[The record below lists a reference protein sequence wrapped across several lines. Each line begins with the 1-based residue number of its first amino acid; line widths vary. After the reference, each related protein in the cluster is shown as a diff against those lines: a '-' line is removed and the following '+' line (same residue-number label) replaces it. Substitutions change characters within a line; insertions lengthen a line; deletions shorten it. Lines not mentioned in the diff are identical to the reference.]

1 MKQYD
6 NHFAVAVMICL
17 KEIIFYISSYL
28 NFRVGKYTIFLF
40 STVGRNIAANGL
52 RLQEVGDFEALNCLP
67 AFNLLRS
74 TKLHLTTEPPI
85 SCRCCYRLAFLSVV
99 GYNHFYVVCSCHLSS
114 AFLFGLCVGC
124 FIFF

>member
-40 STVGRNIAANGL
+40 STVGRNIAANVFSLCVRAGL
-52 RLQEVGDFEALNCLP
+52 DVLSCQP
-67 AFNLLRS
+67 APMPNSS
-74 TKLHLTTEPPI
+74 TKLELTT
-85 SCRCCYRLAFLSVV
+85 SARMTQNGMLA
-99 GYNHFYVVCSCHLSS
+99 
-114 AFLFGLCVGC
+114 AGL
-124 FIFF
+124 

>member
-52 RLQEVGDFEALNCLP
+52 GVNDVFKKGNRNTD
-67 AFNLLRS
+67 
-74 TKLHLTTEPPI
+74 T
-85 SCRCCYRLAFLSVV
+85 CRKKCNRR
-99 GYNHFYVVCSCHLSS
+99 
-114 AFLFGLCVGC
+114 
-124 FIFF
+124 

>member
-40 STVGRNIAANGL
+40 STVGRNIAANGK
-52 RLQEVGDFEALNCLP
+52 RIGEVADKLDKK
-67 AFNLLRS
+67 FNLAR
-74 TKLHLTTEPPI
+74 T
-85 SCRCCYRLAFLSVV
+85 
-99 GYNHFYVVCSCHLSS
+99 
-114 AFLFGLCVGC
+114 
-124 FIFF
+124 

>member
-40 STVGRNIAANGL
+40 STVGRNIAANSL
-52 RLQEVGDFEALNCLP
+52 IDE
-67 AFNLLRS
+67 
-74 TKLHLTTEPPI
+74 TKLFSTHTQGCGI
-85 SCRCCYRLAFLSVV
+85 
-99 GYNHFYVVCSCHLSS
+99 YN
-114 AFLFGLCVGC
+114 
-124 FIFF
+124 

>member
-52 RLQEVGDFEALNCLP
+52 AM
-67 AFNLLRS
+67 RS
-74 TKLHLTTEPPI
+74 VPKGI
-85 SCRCCYRLAFLSVV
+85 AYRF
-99 GYNHFYVVCSCHLSS
+99 C
-114 AFLFGLCVGC
+114 
-124 FIFF
+124 

>member
-40 STVGRNIAANGL
+40 STVGRNIAANGSGL
-52 RLQEVGDFEALNCLP
+52 AEGGAFQHCRSFE
-67 AFNLLRS
+67 
-74 TKLHLTTEPPI
+74 KLK
-85 SCRCCYRLAFLSVV
+85 
-99 GYNHFYVVCSCHLSS
+99 
-114 AFLFGLCVGC
+114 FG
-124 FIFF
+124 

>member
-40 STVGRNIAANGL
+40 STVGRNIAANEQGFV
-52 RLQEVGDFEALNCLP
+52 QW
-67 AFNLLRS
+67 
-74 TKLHLTTEPPI
+74 PI
-85 SCRCCYRLAFLSVV
+85 RDS
-99 GYNHFYVVCSCHLSS
+99 
-114 AFLFGLCVGC
+114 
-124 FIFF
+124 

>member
-40 STVGRNIAANGL
+40 STVGRNIAANDL
-52 RLQEVGDFEALNCLP
+52 RLGEGGDFHH
-67 AFNLLRS
+67 
-74 TKLHLTTEPPI
+74 K
-85 SCRCCYRLAFLSVV
+85 
-99 GYNHFYVVCSCHLSS
+99 CSYEVQM
-114 AFLFGLCVGC
+114 FV
-124 FIFF
+124 

>member
-40 STVGRNIAANGL
+40 STVGRNILTNGS
-52 RLQEVGDFEALNCLP
+52 QNP
-67 AFNLLRS
+67 
-74 TKLHLTTEPPI
+74 
-85 SCRCCYRLAFLSVV
+85 
-99 GYNHFYVVCSCHLSS
+99 
-114 AFLFGLCVGC
+114 
-124 FIFF
+124 

>member
-52 RLQEVGDFEALNCLP
+52 GICDGTAFENRQPKICTKVDSSTTAQLLP
-67 AFNLLRS
+67 SA
-74 TKLHLTTEPPI
+74 PI
-85 SCRCCYRLAFLSVV
+85 AAIPC
-99 GYNHFYVVCSCHLSS
+99 
-114 AFLFGLCVGC
+114 
-124 FIFF
+124 

>member
-40 STVGRNIAANGL
+40 STVGRNIAANGSADL
-52 RLQEVGDFEALNCLP
+52 RSPEKEVCFRSWDLA
-67 AFNLLRS
+67 NLLVVRS
-74 TKLHLTTEPPI
+74 PRSGAHKK
-85 SCRCCYRLAFLSVV
+85 RM
-99 GYNHFYVVCSCHLSS
+99 
-114 AFLFGLCVGC
+114 
-124 FIFF
+124 

>member
-40 STVGRNIAANGL
+40 SMVGRNIAAN
-52 RLQEVGDFEALNCLP
+52 DM
-67 AFNLLRS
+67 LLHRF
-74 TKLHLTTEPPI
+74 H
-85 SCRCCYRLAFLSVV
+85 
-99 GYNHFYVVCSCHLSS
+99 
-114 AFLFGLCVGC
+114 
-124 FIFF
+124 

>member
-40 STVGRNIAANGL
+40 STVGRNIAANFIIS
-52 RLQEVGDFEALNCLP
+52 VGESSIHAP
-67 AFNLLRS
+67 
-74 TKLHLTTEPPI
+74 TKKH
-85 SCRCCYRLAFLSVV
+85 RV
-99 GYNHFYVVCSCHLSS
+99 
-114 AFLFGLCVGC
+114 
-124 FIFF
+124 FF

>member
-40 STVGRNIAANGL
+40 STVGRNIAANSQICESFL
-52 RLQEVGDFEALNCLP
+52 V
-67 AFNLLRS
+67 LLVFFLYYS
-74 TKLHLTTEPPI
+74 MFLLYFV
-85 SCRCCYRLAFLSVV
+85 CCTYFLSD
-99 GYNHFYVVCSCHLSS
+99 
-114 AFLFGLCVGC
+114 
-124 FIFF
+124 IE

>member
-40 STVGRNIAANGL
+40 STVGRNIAANEP
-52 RLQEVGDFEALNCLP
+52 RIGDGRDF
-67 AFNLLRS
+67 S
-74 TKLHLTTEPPI
+74 TKVDTKHE
-85 SCRCCYRLAFLSVV
+85 
-99 GYNHFYVVCSCHLSS
+99 CSNL
-114 AFLFGLCVGC
+114 
-124 FIFF
+124 